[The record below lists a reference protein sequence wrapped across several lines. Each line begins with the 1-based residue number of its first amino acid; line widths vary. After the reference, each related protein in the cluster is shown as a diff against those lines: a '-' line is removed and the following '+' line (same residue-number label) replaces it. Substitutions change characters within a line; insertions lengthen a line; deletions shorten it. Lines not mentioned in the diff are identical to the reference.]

1 MQEQQEKQKN
11 ETTETS
17 GGKTI
22 YCVEYY
28 SDVIGN
34 GVRKFDDTFERDVW
48 LMGISVDQ
56 FYLYEEQENESKS

>member
-11 ETTETS
+11 EIIGTS
-17 GGKTI
+17 GGRTI

-34 GVRKFDDTFERDVW
+34 GVRKFEDPLDRDMW
-48 LMGISVDQ
+48 LIGISVDQ
-56 FYLYEEQENESKS
+56 FYLYEEDRNENRS

>member
-1 MQEQQEKQKN
+1 MQEQQEKQTC

-17 GGKTI
+17 GGDTI

-34 GVRKFDDTFERDVW
+34 GVRKFTTDTERDDWCIRVS
-48 LMGISVDQ
+48 LDHII
-56 FYLYEEQENESKS
+56 LYEEKENDKS